1 MNAVCDNKGQW
12 YLTGG
17 FCVLLE
23 TFNTD
28 KELLGVDENGWNG
41 TVEASIDGNGRILFD
56 PEVKLSDNEFIFVGD
71 IDNLSCVP
79 YQTIGLSSS
88 SNSNK
93 QKGTVEIEMTSND

>member
-1 MNAVCDNKGQW
+1 MNAVCDNEGQW

-23 TFNTD
+23 AFDRD

-56 PEVKLSDNEFIFVGD
+56 PEVKLSDNEFIFVQRYQQS
-71 IDNLSCVP
+71 IMCSLSNHC
-79 YQTIGLSSS
+79 I
-88 SNSNK
+88 K
-93 QKGTVEIEMTSND
+93 QW